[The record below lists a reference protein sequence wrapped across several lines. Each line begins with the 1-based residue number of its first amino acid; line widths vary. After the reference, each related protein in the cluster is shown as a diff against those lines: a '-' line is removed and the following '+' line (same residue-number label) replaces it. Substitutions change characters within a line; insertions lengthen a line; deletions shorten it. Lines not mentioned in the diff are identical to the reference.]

1 MSHYSHSSG
10 FAVGIALVL
19 LNFVAATSNP
29 VAAAAPTDS
38 PSTWKPE
45 IKSQYEAIRSLPGA
59 SKEPVLAAIRKL
71 AALGPDARPAINA
84 LAADGTLPEPH
95 RAYSGII
102 GASYAQFDV
111 ATLRTLAESHRNP
124 FVRRE
129 AIDSLADIGGPAIR
143 AFLEGLAKKDSTLSA
158 YIGKA
163 VARAPAT
170 ELIAE
175 RDRKLLSE
183 ILLEPPERKK
193 TAAVVL
199 VDRYKGKTT
208 MDASLEKLAGLA
220 VADSDAQIY
229 AAIALTRIHGD
240 DVPRLKALTA
250 RDKHRFIRLNA
261 MQELAKKGP
270 AGEAVLRELLAAP
283 GEPLKP
289 QLEKL
294 LAKK

>member
-1 MSHYSHSSG
+1 MPHHAHSSG
-10 FAVGIALVL
+10 FTIVL
-19 LNFVAATSNP
+19 LSFIAATANP
-29 VAAAAPTDS
+29 VGAAAAADN

-45 IKSQYEAIRSLPGA
+45 IKSQYEAIRSLPGSA
-59 SKEPVLAAIRKL
+59 KEPVLAAIRKL
-71 AALGPDARPAINA
+71 AALGPDARPAISA

-102 GASYAQFDV
+102 GAAYAQFDV

-124 FVRRE
+124 FMRRE
-129 AIDSLADIGGPAIR
+129 AIDSLADIGGPATKT
-143 AFLEGLAKKDSTLSA
+143 FLEGIAKKDSTLSA

-170 ELIAE
+170 ELISE
-175 RDRKLLSE
+175 QDRKLLSA

-193 TAAVVL
+193 AAAVIL

-208 MDASLEKLAGLA
+208 MDAPLEKLAGLA

-229 AAIALTRIHGD
+229 AAIAITRIHAD

-270 AGEAVLRELLAAP
+270 AGETVLRELVTAP